1 MEAAGRGASSREE
14 SGPWARRMQCRTC
27 ERKQM
32 HSGGGATQTVDEAR
46 TRHNKIGVNTPDNIL
61 RRGVA
66 GAMASGPLAIGLV
79 RGRVSR
85 VQLYSWAR
93 GLAQGW
99 YAAKL
104 SRSARRKV
112 CRFGSSPVPRLEDAR
127 PAPPLPSGLWLGWA
141 EEFGSAL
148 ATFCSSVRLTILVAG
163 PQVSAPQPC
172 VPPSSLVLPL
182 PPRIV
187 S

>member
-1 MEAAGRGASSREE
+1 
-14 SGPWARRMQCRTC
+14 
-27 ERKQM
+27 M
-32 HSGGGATQTVDEAR
+32 HGGGGATQTVDEAR

-66 GAMASGPLAIGLV
+66 GAMVSGPLAIGLV

-99 YAAKL
+99 YAAEL

-148 ATFCSSVRLTILVAG
+148 ATFLLVGASHDFG
-163 PQVSAPQPC
+163 GRSPGLRAATLCALLLPW
-172 VPPSSLVLPL
+172 VLPL
-182 PPRIV
+182 PPRNV